1 MKGINFSFLRIVSA
15 LIIGLVLVLFPDR
28 AGEYFIITIAVVFM
42 IPSLISI
49 ISYLVQPAEARHRFP
64 VEGVG
69 SLLLGV
75 LLIAMSAFFSRFVT
89 IVLGFILVMGG
100 VQQIASLLLARR
112 WMPVPVAFYVIPVLV
127 LIGGLVSMINPMGVQ
142 KTAFIVIG
150 AGSLV
155 YAVSELINWSQ
166 FTRRRPQA
174 PVGKGI
180 PPQAG
185 DDGIEDAEIVE

>member
-15 LIIGLVLVLFPDR
+15 LVIGLILVLFPDR
-28 AGEYFIITIAVVFM
+28 AGEYLIITVAVIFM

-49 ISYLVQPAEARHRFP
+49 INYLVQPAESRRRFP

-75 LLIAMSAFFSRFVT
+75 LLIAMSAFFARFVT

-112 WMPVPVAFYVIPVLV
+112 WMPVPVAFYVVPVLV

-142 KTAFIVIG
+142 RTAFILIG

-155 YAVSELINWSQ
+155 YAVSELINWSK
-166 FTRRRPQA
+166 FTRRRPKTPA
-174 PVGKGI
+174 GKEI
-180 PPQAG
+180 LPQAG
-185 DDGIEDAEIVE
+185 DEAIEDAEIIE

>member
-112 WMPVPVAFYVIPVLV
+112 WMPVPVAFYVVPVLV

-174 PVGKGI
+174 PVGKKI

>member
-112 WMPVPVAFYVIPVLV
+112 WMPVPVAFYVVPVLV

-155 YAVSELINWSQ
+155 YAVSELINWSK

-174 PVGKGI
+174 PVGKEI

>member
-49 ISYLVQPAEARHRFP
+49 ISYLVQPAEQRNHFP

-100 VQQIASLLLARR
+100 VQQIASLLVARR
-112 WMPVPVAFYVIPVLV
+112 WMPVPVAFYVVPVLV

-155 YAVSELINWSQ
+155 YAVSELINWSK

-174 PVGKGI
+174 PAGKEI

>member
-1 MKGINFSFLRIVSA
+1 MKGINFSFLRIISA
-15 LIIGLVLVLFPDR
+15 LIIGLILVLFPDR
-28 AGEYFIITIAVVFM
+28 AGEYFIITIAVIFM

-49 ISYLVQPAEARHRFP
+49 ISYLVQPAEARNRFP
-64 VEGVG
+64 VEGLG

-75 LLIAMSAFFSRFVT
+75 LLIAMSAFFANFVT

-100 VQQIASLLLARR
+100 VQQITSLLLARR
-112 WMPVPVAFYVIPVLV
+112 WMPVPFAFYVVPSLI
-127 LIGGLVSMINPMGVQ
+127 LIGGIVAMLNPMGVQ
-142 KTAFIVIG
+142 KTAFIIIG
-150 AGSLV
+150 ISSLV
-155 YAVSELINWSQ
+155 YAVSELINWSK
-166 FTRRRPQA
+166 FARRRPKT